1 MAKNLY
7 AVLTGDLVDYSKL
20 EAKERTEYVNNLRE
34 ILSELRSK
42 NLVFEI
48 FRGDS
53 FQAVLPSSRDALKV
67 ALIIRSYVISRKFD
81 SGRKIKPDVK
91 IAIGIGNIENYNERN
106 ISSCDGEAFRNS
118 GPSLDRM
125 DKKRQRLF
133 IKTNWPIL
141 NRELKTECA
150 LLDAITARW
159 TSIQAET
166 IYNTLLGK
174 KQSDIAELF
183 NISQSNVSLRLNAA
197 NFDAITVMMKRYTE
211 IIDGGVVHIF
221 LNEMNTGDAGPVL
234 ECLVKRHPD
243 SPVFHREYGSYLSD
257 KGDHREAVDE
267 YYKAL
272 AKDPDDLDTRISLIH
287 DLIESDHLS
296 EAEEK
301 CDEILRITE
310 DSVPPL
316 FFLGKINEMRGNLS
330 EAEKY
335 YRKASLSTG
344 DDDFHPKEGLIRVL
358 FNQNKSEEAEEEGKK
373 FLKLHPLVIDIIEYM
388 YLHNL
393 QKGEGEKAIEY
404 VLKGI
409 ESLKNEIKKIGE
421 NTELLFDL
429 ANLNYLGDKYPEA
442 EIILTKII
450 EKEPDNQDAHSLL
463 ARIYSL
469 RGEYLKAEKEIGISI
484 GLDPKNSTNYFVK
497 GQILQN
503 MEKHQDAKNNIEK
516 SIKMN
521 PGEPTAYFSLG
532 ISEYALGNPEKA
544 RILFKKAHDMNS
556 SLPTDENMI
565 SDLNSGSFDG
575 RDS

>member
-1 MAKNLY
+1 MGKNLY

-34 ILSELRSK
+34 ILSELKSK

-81 SGRKIKPDVK
+81 SDRKIKPDVK
-91 IAIGIGNIENYNERN
+91 IAIGVGNIENYNERN

-118 GPSLDRM
+118 GPDLDRM

-211 IIDGGVVHIF
+211 IIDGGAIHIF
-221 LNEMNTGDAGPVL
+221 LNGMNTGDAGPVL

-301 CDEILRITE
+301 CEEILRITE
-310 DSVPPL
+310 DSVPAL
-316 FFLGKINEMRGNLS
+316 FFLGEINEMKGNLS

-335 YRKASLSTG
+335 YRKAALYTG
-344 DDDFHPKEGLIRVL
+344 DDDSHPKEGLIRVL
-358 FNQNKSEEAEEEGKK
+358 FNQNKSKEAEEEGEN
-373 FLKLHPLVIDIIEYM
+373 FLNLHPFVIGIIEYM
-388 YLHNL
+388 YLHKL

-429 ANLNYLGDKYPEA
+429 ANMNYLIDKYPEA
-442 EIILTKII
+442 EIILSKII
-450 EKEPDNQDAHSLL
+450 EKEPDNQDAHNLL

-469 RGEYLKAEKEIGISI
+469 RGEYFKAEKEIGISI
-484 GLDPKNSTNYFVK
+484 SLDPKKSGNYLFK

-503 MEKHQDAKNNIEK
+503 MEKHQEAKNNIEK

-521 PGEPTAYFSLG
+521 PGEPTTYFSLG

-565 SDLNSGSFDG
+565 SDLNSGSFDSG
-575 RDS
+575 ES